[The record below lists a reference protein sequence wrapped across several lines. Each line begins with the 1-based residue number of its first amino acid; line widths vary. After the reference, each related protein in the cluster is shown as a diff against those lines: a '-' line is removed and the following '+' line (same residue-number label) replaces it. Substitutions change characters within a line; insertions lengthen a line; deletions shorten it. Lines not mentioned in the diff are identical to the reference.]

1 MNCSYGILLD
11 FFLAK
16 IGDLM
21 NNSAHKF
28 GDLDRR
34 YFTRTRGKL
43 SENEVSIFFG
53 FILYDKVVI
62 YLVKYQP

>member
-11 FFLAK
+11 LFLVK

-21 NNSAHKF
+21 KKNAHKF
-28 GDLDRR
+28 SDLDRR

-43 SENEVSIFFG
+43 TEVEISIFFG
-53 FILYDKVVI
+53 FALYDKVVI
-62 YLVKYQP
+62 YIVKNLY